1 MKAKVRYQ
9 NCRPVSSTFT
19 HKKRCTNAVFDNNR
33 TTLQY
38 TKTPLQSRPTF
49 DNCTITMNLAL
60 STSLLATIGLSAAR
74 NLDGIANAVA
84 SGEKET
90 ARELSTAD
98 AGNKPDGRLFKV
110 KGGID
115 AGILGFSRNLASTCP
130 DTCSP
135 ELCDCVEEFGYA
147 EPCYQQ

>member
-1 MKAKVRYQ
+1 
-9 NCRPVSSTFT
+9 
-19 HKKRCTNAVFDNNR
+19 
-33 TTLQY
+33 
-38 TKTPLQSRPTF
+38 
-49 DNCTITMNLAL
+49 MNLAL
-60 STSLLATIGLSAAR
+60 TTSLLASIGVSAAR
-74 NLDGIANAVA
+74 DLNDIMSAVS
-84 SGEKET
+84 SGKET
-90 ARELSTAD
+90 AREISTANVD
-98 AGNKPDGRLFKV
+98 AGHGPSDVDGG